1 MISTEPT
8 NDQMQVAKAVIYQ
21 AAFELLDE
29 MAAAFAELDQ
39 KQLTGVQVAV
49 IYRRAAQEL
58 RTQWGL

>member
-1 MISTEPT
+1 
-8 NDQMQVAKAVIYQ
+8 MQVAKAVIYQ